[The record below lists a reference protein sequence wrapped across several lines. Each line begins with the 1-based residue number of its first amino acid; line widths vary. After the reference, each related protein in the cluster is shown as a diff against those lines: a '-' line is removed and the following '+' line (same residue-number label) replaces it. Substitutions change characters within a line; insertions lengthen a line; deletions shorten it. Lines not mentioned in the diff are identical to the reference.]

1 MSYSSFLLAAII
13 SVLIFASA
21 GLVYAQEKNATS
33 TSSDP
38 AYLAIQHA
46 PSGSINEI
54 NSTSYML
61 ELNDISDKTTLFSER
76 PNRIFTS
83 MNTSDFVNNWTAGPD
98 SFTIDPPNAALIV
111 IDDVEEDNMV
121 VVELLDPAY
130 DTGTNTL
137 RYEATALNGTSIDI
151 PSEFGQ
157 AELVIDAFP
166 TAVN

>member
-1 MSYSSFLLAAII
+1 MFYSFVLAAII
-13 SVLIFASA
+13 SVLMFSSA
-21 GLVYAQEKNATS
+21 GLVYSQEENATS

-54 NSTSYML
+54 NSTTYML

-83 MNTSDFVNNWTAGPD
+83 MNTPDFVNNWRTGPD

-111 IDDVEEDNMV
+111 INDVEEDDMV
-121 VVELLDPAY
+121 VVELLNPAY

-137 RYEATALNGTSIDI
+137 RYEATALKGTSIDI

-157 AELVIDAFP
+157 AALVIDAFP

>member
-1 MSYSSFLLAAII
+1 MSYSSILLAAIF
-13 SVLIFASA
+13 SVLMFSCAE
-21 GLVYAQEKNATS
+21 LVYAQKENATS

-38 AYLAIQHA
+38 AHLAVQHA

-54 NSTSYML
+54 NSTTYML

-83 MNTSDFVNNWTAGPD
+83 MNTSDFVNNWTTESE
-98 SFTIDPPNAALIV
+98 SFTTDPPNAALIV
-111 IDDVEEDNMV
+111 IDDVEEDDMV
-121 VVELLDPAY
+121 VVELLNPAY
-130 DTGTNTL
+130 DTGMNTL
-137 RYEATALNGTSIDI
+137 RYEATALTGTTIDI

-157 AELVIDAFP
+157 AALVIDAFP